1 MRCANPHPPDPWD
14 IIINVCFKPLGFDVI
29 CQSTIATGYISISAK
44 VFCAR
49 GKISILMVQ

>member
-44 VFCAR
+44 VFCPR